1 MDALLHVQ
9 EGVKY
14 PAMLINTGWNDPRVI
29 SWQPAKFAA
38 AVQKANASE
47 KPVLLQVDYETGHGG
62 SADKF
67 DNFRKIAKSMAFIL
81 YHAGYQKQIKL

>member
-1 MDALLHVQ
+1 
-9 EGVKY
+9 
-14 PAMLINTGWNDPRVI
+14 MLINTGWNDPRVI

-38 AVQKANASE
+38 AVQRQMQV